1 MPSSTRNSSRG
12 RDVLR
17 YLVLMGVL
25 LFLLFANG
33 DIANADD
40 PATVAAVQ
48 AFYKHIAAVQDQ
60 WQQNSLI
67 DLMAARLA
75 AAGQF
80 ESLETSIL
88 YTQEKTVNTPAV
100 RAAVNELLESGH
112 DDEARRVLNWQ
123 PIVLLPANEKVR
135 INEVLIPGT
144 VKAEFQSKFGL
155 APDWCS
161 QAIEGRPYHIPEA
174 ELPMSFDVYRVFC
187 VLVAFAQRG
196 DTDSLNDFLNR
207 AVAPELHDRAKALMV
222 FRLIRTGRSTD
233 AEAILDSIRDPLV
246 VECCRTLATKLNP
259 SLGTDTWPSFDI
271 RSFCLIYPTEAD
283 CQWQNLELC
292 QIEAARGNAVTARR
306 MLLHEHAAL
315 CARRPTGKIDI
326 GIFPAGQD
334 ARQRAFVAHLAA
346 NQQMPKIAIS
356 SLEPL
361 RVKAFGFWIDMIS
374 ETQDF
379 DRTENLSH
387 PDPELRCAA
396 AIGQVTPKKTTVPR
410 EWSSEFDASHAL
422 YSALSGIERLSLKL
436 PENKIPNIGRCRLL
450 LHAAPQSRLK
460 ELLHIDHWHDL
471 PRAHKRWACS
481 MTTGLISNGFIEF
494 ELNQRSDPVLICAA
508 MMQIES
514 SSPLIARVAT
524 ILPMLLLSQNRD
536 IRYFAIRWATKHRCR
551 IDDELL
557 AELASDP
564 DIDVRFLAL
573 LHQGSSTDE
582 VVRAAEDVIKY
593 SDNSLL
599 AGEAARWV
607 FEQENEGDSY
617 SGLIGRILQ
626 QGKQFPILC
635 GLEVWIMQR
644 RNLFK
649 AQDELERIAAS
660 PNSPWLKERS
670 RDLLCRCKRE

>member
-1 MPSSTRNSSRG
+1 MPPSTRNSSHG

-25 LFLLFANG
+25 LSLLFANR

-48 AFYKHIAAVQDQ
+48 EFYRHIAAVEDL
-60 WQQNSLI
+60 WQQHSLI

-80 ESLETSIL
+80 ESLETLIL
-88 YTQEKTVNTPAV
+88 YTQKATVNTSAV
-100 RAAVNELLESGH
+100 SAAVNELLGSGH
-112 DDEARRVLNWQ
+112 DDEARRVLSWQ

-135 INEVLIPGT
+135 LNEVLIPST
-144 VKAEFQSKFGL
+144 VKAGFQSKFGL

-161 QAIEGRPYHIPEA
+161 QAVAGKSYDIPEA

-187 VLVAFAQRG
+187 VLVAFAERG
-196 DTDSLNDFLNR
+196 DTDSLNGFLNR
-207 AVAPELHDRAKALMV
+207 AVAPELHDRAKAIVV
-222 FRLIRTGRSTD
+222 FRLVRTGRSTE
-233 AEAILDSIRDPLV
+233 AGAILDSIRDPLV
-246 VECCRTLATKLNP
+246 VECCRTLATKMNP
-259 SLGTDTWPSFDI
+259 ALGTDNWPNFDI
-271 RSFCLIYPTEAD
+271 RSFCLIYPMETD

-292 QIEAARGNAVTARR
+292 QIEAARGNAVAARR

-315 CARRPTGKIDI
+315 CARKPTGRIDV

-346 NQQMPKIAIS
+346 DQQMPKIAIS

-374 ETQDF
+374 ETVHLNRAEIPSD
-379 DRTENLSH
+379 L
-387 PDPELRCAA
+387 DPVLLCAA
-396 AIGQVTPKKTTVPR
+396 AIGQVTPRKTTVPR

-422 YSALSGIERLSLKL
+422 YSALSGIERLSLTL
-436 PENKIPNIGRCRLL
+436 PENKIPNLGRCRLL

-471 PRAHKRWACS
+471 SRAHKLWVCS
-481 MTTGLISNGFIEF
+481 MTTGLISNSFIEF

-514 SSPLIARVAT
+514 SSPLFARVEN
-524 ILPMLLLSQNRD
+524 ILPMLLLSPNRD
-536 IRYFAIRWATKHRCR
+536 IRYFALRWATKHDCQ
-551 IDDELL
+551 IADELL
-557 AELASDP
+557 AGLASDT

-573 LHQGSSTDE
+573 LHQGSTTDE
-582 VVRAAEDVIKY
+582 VARAAEDVIRY
-593 SDNSLL
+593 SENSLL
-599 AGEAARWV
+599 AGEAARWA
-607 FEQENEGDSY
+607 FEQENLGKST
-617 SGLIGRILQ
+617 SGLVERILA

-635 GLEVWIMQR
+635 GVEVWVQNDPDR
-644 RNLFK
+644 SK
-649 AQDELERIAAS
+649 AQAELEKIATS
-660 PNSPWLKERS
+660 PKSQWLGQQS
-670 RDLLCRCKRE
+670 LQLLSQCTTD